1 MGIYL
6 EMGDLVRKFQ
16 PSAVVLGRD
25 NSQTGGETGARF
37 AMGLRA
43 RYAMHGTESGMTGY
57 AGYPLWN
64 TCDTQDGTERG
75 NCALSQVEAY
85 CIVLGLCYAL
95 PGTDVRYTAPSTA
108 RAHQQAHSGKRG

>member
-1 MGIYL
+1 MLTGYGEIAYFWFDHYAMGIYL

-64 TCDTQDGTERG
+64 TCDTQVPR
-75 NCALSQVEAY
+75 AVSH
-85 CIVLGLCYAL
+85 YAR
-95 PGTDVRYTAPSTA
+95 PTR
-108 RAHQQAHSGKRG
+108 